1 MLTLQVL
8 RNERAALEAALTKR
22 GLDAAPILNRI
33 LDLDLDRRTTQKEVD
48 DLKAQQN
55 SASQEIGALFKAGK
69 KDEAEA
75 RRAQMGELKQQIHT
89 LDEKQK
95 ALVAAQETAL
105 LELPNRPHDSVP
117 AGQSE
122 ADNEIV
128 SEEGNKP
135 TLDDGAVP
143 HWELA
148 DR

>member
-75 RRAQMGELKQQIHT
+75 RRAQMG
-89 LDEKQK
+89 
-95 ALVAAQETAL
+95 
-105 LELPNRPHDSVP
+105 
-117 AGQSE
+117 
-122 ADNEIV
+122 
-128 SEEGNKP
+128 
-135 TLDDGAVP
+135 
-143 HWELA
+143 
-148 DR
+148 